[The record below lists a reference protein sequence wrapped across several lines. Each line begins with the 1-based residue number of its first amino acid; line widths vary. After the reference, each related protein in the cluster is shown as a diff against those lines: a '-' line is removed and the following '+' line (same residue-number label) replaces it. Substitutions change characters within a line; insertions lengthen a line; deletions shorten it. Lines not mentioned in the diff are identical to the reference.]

1 MECNRT
7 TFAYSITEVDILG
20 DILVDYI
27 NENKNLKSDYG
38 TKIITPDTVRKSV
51 SRLTIFSD
59 SLSYMESTESP
70 KMDWVSLLANIGGHL
85 GLFLNVGF
93 FSLCE
98 IFTMAFEILIV
109 LREKSVNNIK
119 NTQNLK

>member
-38 TKIITPDTVRKSV
+38 NKIITPDTVRKSV

-98 IFTMAFEILIV
+98 IFTMAFEIFYV
-109 LREKSVNNIK
+109 LREKSVNTIK
-119 NTQNLK
+119 NSKNSK

>member
-51 SRLTIFSD
+51 SRLTLFSD

-109 LREKSVNNIK
+109 LREKSVNTIK